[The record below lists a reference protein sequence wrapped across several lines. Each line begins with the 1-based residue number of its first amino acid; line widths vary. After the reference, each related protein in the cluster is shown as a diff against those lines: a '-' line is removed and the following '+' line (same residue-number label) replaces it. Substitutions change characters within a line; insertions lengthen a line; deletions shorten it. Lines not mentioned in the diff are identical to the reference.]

1 MAELLAAV
9 TDTHALVYHATG
21 SRRLGAV
28 GRRLFQ
34 NAEDGRAVIHV
45 PAAVIWEMAFLAR
58 SRRVDLRRSVGE
70 FFDDLFSNPSFHPHD
85 LDARQVLM
93 AADWLQF
100 RDPFDALICAS
111 AADLSL
117 PLVTRDAVIEAS
129 GLVRTVW

>member
-1 MAELLAAV
+1 MADLRAAV
-9 TDTHALVYHATG
+9 ADTHALIHHSTG
-21 SRRLGAV
+21 GKRLGPV

-34 NAEDGRAVIHV
+34 SAEERQAVIHV

-58 SRRVDLRRSVGE
+58 SRRVDLHRSVRV

-85 LDARQVLM
+85 LDARQVLA

-117 PLVTRDAVIEAS
+117 PLITRDTVIEES
-129 GLVRTVW
+129 GLVKTVW

>member
-9 TDTHALVYHATG
+9 TDTHALIYHSTG
-21 SRRLGAV
+21 ERRLGPV

-34 NAEDGRAVIHV
+34 RAEERQAVIHV

-58 SRRVDLRRSVGE
+58 SRRVDLHRSVRA

-85 LDARQVLM
+85 LDARQVLA

-117 PLVTRDAVIEAS
+117 PLVTRDTAIEDS
-129 GLVRTVW
+129 GLVKTVW

>member
-9 TDTHALVYHATG
+9 TDTHALIYHSTG
-21 SRRLGAV
+21 ERRLGPV
-28 GRRLFQ
+28 GKRLFLR
-34 NAEDGRAVIHV
+34 AESRQAVIHV
-45 PAAVIWEMAFLAR
+45 PAAVIWEMTFLAR
-58 SRRVDLRRSVGE
+58 SRRVDLRRSVRAY
-70 FFDDLFSNPSFHPHD
+70 FDDLFSNPSFHPHD
-85 LDARQVLM
+85 LDARQVLA

-117 PLVTRDAVIEAS
+117 PLITRDAVIEES